1 MENRFEAAIEA
12 LSSMEGDGTSLAE
25 PILDAVPVSGVS
37 VSTIGTLLG
46 SETLAATDD
55 RIRRVDELQFDL
67 NEGPCWDALA
77 IGGPVFEP
85 DLQGNPQHSWPAFRE
100 AIRNEEIAAIF
111 AFPLLVGP
119 LRIGAIDMY
128 RTRPGA
134 MSAEHRE
141 QTATLAEI
149 IGRHILRRA
158 MLLAGQDTAIERETP
173 FSRRT
178 VHQATGFVIAQLGI
192 SAEDALLLIQG
203 QAFAD
208 GRSVQEVAG
217 DIVGRRLRFT
227 VEGNRIEETR

>member
-1 MENRFEAAIEA
+1 MENRFEAAIDA
-12 LSSMEGDGTSLAE
+12 LSAMEGDETSLAE
-25 PILDAVPVSGVS
+25 PILEAVPVSGVP
-37 VSTIGTLLG
+37 VSTIGKLLG
-46 SETLAATDD
+46 TETLSATDD

-67 NEGPCWDALA
+67 SEGPCWDALE
-77 IGGPVFEP
+77 IRGPVFEP
-85 DLQGNPQHSWPAFRE
+85 DLQGNPQHSWPAFRQ
-100 AIRNEEIAAIF
+100 AIQDEEIAAIF

-128 RTRPGA
+128 RTQPGA
-134 MSAEHRE
+134 MSDEHRE
-141 QTATLAEI
+141 QTVTLAGI
-149 IGRHILRRA
+149 ISRHILRRA
-158 MLLAGQDTAIERETP
+158 MFMAGQDPAAERETA
-173 FSRRT
+173 FSRRI

-208 GRSVQEVAG
+208 GRSVNDVAG